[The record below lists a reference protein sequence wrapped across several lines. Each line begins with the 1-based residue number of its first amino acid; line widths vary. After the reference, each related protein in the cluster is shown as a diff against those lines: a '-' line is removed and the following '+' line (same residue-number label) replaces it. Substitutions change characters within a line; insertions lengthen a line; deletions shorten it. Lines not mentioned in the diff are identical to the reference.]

1 MGLGHRQVMLLSRS
15 TLTAATDSL
24 LRFVLLHDLGHKR
37 YHHLLLSTLAGW
49 AWVVLGLW
57 ISDDV
62 IAKFSPASIGH
73 SPYIAWLALTLSLW
87 MALGEPVL
95 AYLGRRLEYQADRF
109 YLRHGGTLPEM
120 RTALEELSHRN
131 HARTEGLRR
140 RHTVFH
146 PLPSVWNRLHAARQF
161 LMTVKTN
168 VATDRITP

>member
-62 IAKFSPASIGH
+62 IAKFSPASIGIH
-73 SPYIAWLALTLSLW
+73 LTS
-87 MALGEPVL
+87 
-95 AYLGRRLEYQADRF
+95 
-109 YLRHGGTLPEM
+109 HG
-120 RTALEELSHRN
+120 SH
-131 HARTEGLRR
+131 
-140 RHTVFH
+140 
-146 PLPSVWNRLHAARQF
+146 
-161 LMTVKTN
+161 
-168 VATDRITP
+168 